1 MLDQAVLSDDAGKV
15 IFNLAQQDMVAMR
28 VVARY
33 AYATASPATRT
44 TGTPSFPFS
53 VLLDATP

>member
-1 MLDQAVLSDDAGKV
+1 
-15 IFNLAQQDMVAMR
+15 MVAMR

-44 TGTPSFPFS
+44 TGSPSFPFA
-53 VLLDATP
+53 VLQDVTP